1 MPLNKTFHE
10 FDKCSL
16 KEFSERLEK
25 IILAEQ
31 MFTEGALVVSLNGT
45 FGSGKSTFL
54 EMWRN
59 ELTSNKQ
66 RVFPTILTLNAWE
79 SDFCGHPFL
88 SIMGAF
94 VSALEKSSSSSAPP
108 ADATRVLEAAKSVGR
123 VLLNVGNQLIDN
135 TTGIDTAEAIR
146 VGRKNE
152 TLPTPELDTI
162 TWYNTQV
169 EKLKELR
176 TALEAYFQKGDAHVL
191 VLVDELDRCRPDYA
205 IHYLETIKHIFDI
218 QGLTFVLAVDPD
230 QLSAS
235 AKALFGQN
243 LNFPEYYRKFVTWQ
257 IALPSLSNSEESRI
271 VDHFLGHFMKSAVR
285 KRQSS
290 IKINELSSLTREIFA
305 RMHATPRQIRD
316 ALNLLGHVTHSES
329 GEIDSRAA
337 HCWLIMGILSTTDP
351 PVFHALGN
359 QTFSP
364 EELFSAAKKFLPKG
378 RDDIMRLLLL
388 SYWANPD
395 EIIHDTVAPLFGKYG
410 FRPVDLMQLNGQFV
424 AINKDGFFKV
434 RLEPLLRAIYVNLQS
449 ARRVFR

>member
-1 MPLNKTFHE
+1 MPLNKTFQE

-16 KEFSERLEK
+16 KEFSELLEK

-31 MFTEGALVVSLNGT
+31 PFTEGALVISLNGT

-59 ELTSNKQ
+59 ELTSNKPQ
-66 RVFPTILTLNAWE
+66 IFPMILSLNAWE

-94 VSALEKSSSSSAPP
+94 ASVLEESSSSSARPV
-108 ADATRVLEAAKSVGR
+108 DAKRVLEAAKSLGR
-123 VLLNVGNQLIDN
+123 VFLNVGNQLIDN
-135 TTGIDTAEAIR
+135 ATGIDPAEAIR
-146 VGRKNE
+146 AGRKKE
-152 TLPTPELDTI
+152 TSPPLKIDAI

-176 TALEAYFQKGDAHVL
+176 SALEAYFQTGEARVL
-191 VLVDELDRCRPDYA
+191 ILVDELDRCRPDYA

-243 LNFPEYYRKFVTWQ
+243 LNFPEYYRKFVSWQ
-257 IALPSLSNSEESRI
+257 IALPSLSTSEESRI
-271 VDHFLGHFMKSAVR
+271 VDHFLGHFMRSTAR

-290 IKINELSSLTREIFA
+290 IKIHDLSSITRETFA
-305 RMHATPRQIRD
+305 RVGATPRQIRD

-329 GEIDSRAA
+329 QGIDYRAA

-364 EELFSAAKKFLPKG
+364 EELFSAAKKFVPKG
-378 RDDIMRLLLL
+378 RDEIMRLLLL
-388 SYWANPD
+388 SYWASPD
-395 EIIHDTVAPLFGKYG
+395 EILHDTVAPLFGKYG
-410 FRPVDLMQLNGQFV
+410 FKPVDLTQLNGLFV
-424 AINKDGFFKV
+424 ALNKDGFF
-434 RLEPLLRAIYVNLQS
+434 RARQESLLRAIYVALQS
-449 ARRVFR
+449 ARRVF